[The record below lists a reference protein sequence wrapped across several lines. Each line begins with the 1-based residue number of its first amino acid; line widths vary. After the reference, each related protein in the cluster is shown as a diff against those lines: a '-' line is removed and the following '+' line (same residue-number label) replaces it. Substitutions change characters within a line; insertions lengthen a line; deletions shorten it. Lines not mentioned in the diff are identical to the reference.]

1 MRTRASGEL
10 VDTEGCSVFSMDE
23 ARATSEVGPARRLP
37 ALLTCEH
44 GGYRVPLR
52 YRRLFEGREEILRS
66 HRGWDLGASS
76 LARRLSRR
84 LKVEVV
90 CSTLSRLVVELNR
103 SVDHPRLFSEFTRP
117 LSEEERERILARYY
131 HPYRKRVEEAVEER
145 LAGGGPA
152 LHLSVHTFARVVE
165 GTERST
171 EIGLLY
177 DPDMEEERA
186 FCARWKELLAERAPG
201 LRVRRNDPYRGNA
214 DGLTTHLRR
223 RFRGTGYMGIELE
236 VRNDLLSGDVRE
248 RARVSRALEGTLQ
261 RLIGDGGWT

>member
-1 MRTRASGEL
+1 
-10 VDTEGCSVFSMDE
+10 MDE
-23 ARATSEVGPARRLP
+23 PRAISEVGPARRLP

-66 HRGWDLGASS
+66 HRGWDLGALA

-84 LKVEVV
+84 LKVEMV

-103 SVDHPRLFSEFTRP
+103 SAHHPRLFSEFTRP
-117 LSEEERERILARYY
+117 LSDAERERILARYY
-131 HPYRKRVEEAVEER
+131 RPYRARVAEAVEER
-145 LAGGGPA
+145 LEAGGPV

-165 GTERST
+165 GTEQST

-177 DPDMEEERA
+177 DPGIEEERA
-186 FCARWKELLAERAPG
+186 FCALWKELLAERVPG

-214 DGLTTHLRR
+214 DGLTTHLRE
-223 RFRGTGYMGIELE
+223 RFRGRGYLGIELE
-236 VRNDLLSGDVRE
+236 VRNDLLSGDVRD
-248 RARVSRALEGTLQ
+248 RARVSRALEETLQ
-261 RLIGDGGWT
+261 RLIGDGGRT